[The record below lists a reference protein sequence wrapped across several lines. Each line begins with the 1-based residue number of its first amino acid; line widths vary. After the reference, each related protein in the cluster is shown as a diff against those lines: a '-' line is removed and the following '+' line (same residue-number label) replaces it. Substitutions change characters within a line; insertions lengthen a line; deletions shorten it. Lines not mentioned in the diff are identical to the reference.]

1 VRPGR
6 RLPLL
11 ACALAIAVALA
22 GCGGDSAPAP
32 STTGAAA
39 GGGTKGDAPATAGVT
54 TTLRPP
60 RHAGRPAPA
69 GERCQAQLGGF
80 LSSMDALRARLAVG
94 VTYEQYVDEIDAVR
108 DTYRKIPS
116 RELAID
122 CLGAAG
128 APGERAFNR
137 YIDAA
142 NSWGGCIAEAGCD
155 SAAIEPVLQR
165 KWRVASHLLEEAE
178 AGLRQVNG

>member
-1 VRPGR
+1 VPTGR

-11 ACALAIAVALA
+11 GCVVVLALA
-22 GCGGDSAPAP
+22 GCGGSGAAPSADRGTGTTAPAH
-32 STTGAAA
+32 AAA
-39 GGGTKGDAPATAGVT
+39 DAADGT
-54 TTLRPP
+54 TTTARQ
-60 RHAGRPAPA
+60 RRQVRRPAPA
-69 GERCQAQLGGF
+69 GELCQAQLGGF
-80 LSSMDALRARLAVG
+80 LSSMDALRRRLAVG

-116 RELAID
+116 RELALD

-128 APGERAFNR
+128 APGEKAFNR

-142 NSWGGCIAEAGCD
+142 NGWGRCISETGCD

-165 KWRVASHLLEEAE
+165 KWRVASHLLREAE
-178 AGLRQVNG
+178 DGLRRVDG